1 CIRGG
6 PRRLPT
12 TRSPLRAIVIAAPGG
27 PEVLEER
34 ELPSPE
40 PGRGEVLVRVRATA
54 LNRADLLQRRGRY
67 APPPGVPSDIPGL
80 EYAGVV
86 ERVGEDVRHRR
97 PGERVMGLV
106 AGGAYAEYVR
116 VHARE
121 TVPVPTGL
129 ALEEAAA
136 VPEAFI
142 TAWDALFPRLGLGMG
157 ERLLIHAVGSG
168 VGTAAVQLARHAG
181 ALTLG
186 TARSAWKLTRAAEL
200 GLDVGIDSSHEDFS
214 EVVSEKTGG
223 DGVDAILDLVG
234 AEYLEANLRSLALGG
249 RQVVVGTVSGTRA
262 EVDLSMLLRRRIT
275 LVGTV
280 LRSRPLEEKI
290 EAALALE
297 RHVSPLLA
305 DRRIRPV
312 VDRVLPIEEVHAAH
326 RAMEE
331 NENFGK
337 IVLTW

>member
-1 CIRGG
+1 M
-6 PRRLPT
+6 
-12 TRSPLRAIVIAAPGG
+12 RAIVIAAPGG

-34 ELPSPE
+34 DIPSPE
-40 PGRGEVLVRVRATA
+40 LGRGEVLVRVRATA

-67 APPPGVPSDIPGL
+67 PAPQGTPSDVPGL

-86 ERVGEDVRHRR
+86 ERVGEGARERR
-97 PGERVMGLV
+97 PGDRVMGLV
-106 AGGAYAEYVR
+106 PGGAYAEYVR

-121 TVPVPTGL
+121 TVPVPNGL
-129 ALEEAAA
+129 SLEEAAA

-142 TAWDALFPRLGLGMG
+142 TAWDALFPRLHLAMG

-168 VGTAAVQLARHAG
+168 VGTAALQLARAAG
-181 ALTLG
+181 ATTFG
-186 TARSAWKLTRAAEL
+186 TARSAWKLARAAEL
-200 GLDVGIDSSHEDFS
+200 GLDVGIDSSREDFS
-214 EVVSEKTGG
+214 EVVAGRTDGA
-223 DGVDAILDLVG
+223 GVDAILDLVG

-262 EVDLSMLLRRRIT
+262 EVDLSTLLRRRLT

-280 LRSRPLEEKI
+280 LRARPLEEKI
-290 EAALALE
+290 EAARALE

-305 DRRIRPV
+305 DGRVRPV
-312 VDRVLPIEEVHAAH
+312 VDRVMPIEEVQAAH

>member
-1 CIRGG
+1 M
-6 PRRLPT
+6 
-12 TRSPLRAIVIAAPGG
+12 RAIVIAAPGG

-34 ELPSPE
+34 DIPSPE
-40 PGRGEVLVRVRATA
+40 LGRGEVLVRVRATA

-67 APPPGVPSDIPGL
+67 PAPQGTPSDVPGL

-86 ERVGEDVRHRR
+86 ERVGDGARERR
-97 PGERVMGLV
+97 PGDRVMGLV
-106 AGGAYAEYVR
+106 PGGAYAEYVR

-121 TVPVPTGL
+121 TVPVPNGL
-129 ALEEAAA
+129 SLEEAAA

-142 TAWDALFPRLGLGMG
+142 TAWDALFPRLHLAMG

-168 VGTAAVQLARHAG
+168 VGTAALQLARAAG
-181 ALTLG
+181 AITFG
-186 TARSAWKLTRAAEL
+186 TARSSWKLARAAEL
-200 GLDVGIDSSHEDFS
+200 GLDVGIDSSREDFS
-214 EVVSEKTGG
+214 EVVAGRTDGA
-223 DGVDAILDLVG
+223 GVDAILDLVG

-249 RQVVVGTVSGTRA
+249 RQVVVGTVSGSRA
-262 EVDLSMLLRRRIT
+262 EVDLSTLLRRRLT

-280 LRSRPLEEKI
+280 LRTRPLEEKI

-305 DRRIRPV
+305 DRRVRPII
-312 VDRVLPIEEVHAAH
+312 DRVMPIEEVQAAH